1 VRSVL
6 EAVLERRAE
15 HLVDRFRQFLPADGR
30 VLDVGAGT
38 GHNAAAVERTTRL
51 AVVETDVARMRR
63 TPRPVVLFGGR
74 TLPFRDGAFA
84 ASLLLYVLHYARDPV
99 RLLAEAR
106 RVSTGP
112 VIVLQAIH
120 DRGSVGRRLLP
131 MWELLS
137 GRLAFEVARR
147 VGLVPPDCPLSLTPR
162 CQLSHDDV
170 VEIAA
175 RAGLRPRH
183 VEERGLRWLG
193 VGSDLYVLA

>member
-1 VRSVL
+1 MRRVL
-6 EAVLERRAE
+6 EAILARRAE
-15 HLVDRFRQFLPADGR
+15 RLVARFRRFLPQDGR

-38 GHNAAAVERTTRL
+38 GHNAAAVGRTTGL
-51 AVVETDVARMRR
+51 AVVETDVARMR
-63 TPRPVVLFGGR
+63 TSGALVLFGGR

-84 ASLLLYVLHYARDPV
+84 CSLLLYVLHYARDPV

-112 VIVLQAIH
+112 VIVLQAVH
-120 DRGSVGRRLLP
+120 HRGWIGRRVLP
-131 MWELLS
+131 VWEMVS

-147 VGLVPPDCPLSLTPR
+147 AGLVPPDCPLSLIPR

-183 VEERGLRWLG
+183 VDRRGLRWLG
-193 VGSDLYVLA
+193 VGSELLVLA

>member
-1 VRSVL
+1 MKPVL
-6 EAVLERRAE
+6 EAILARRAE
-15 HLVDRFRQFLPADGR
+15 RLVARFRRFLPPDGR

-38 GHNAAAVERTTRL
+38 GHNAAAVARATGL
-51 AVVETDVARMRR
+51 VVVETDVARMR
-63 TPRPVVLFGGR
+63 TSGPLVLFGGR

-84 ASLLLYVLHYARDPV
+84 CSLLLYVLHYARDPV

-120 DRGSVGRRLLP
+120 TRGSVGQRLLP
-131 MWELLS
+131 MWELVS
-137 GRLAFEVARR
+137 GRVAFEVARR

-162 CQLSHDDV
+162 CQLSHEDV
-170 VEIAA
+170 VDLAA

-183 VEERGLRWLG
+183 VERRSARWLG
-193 VGSDLYVLA
+193 VGSELFVLA